1 MSDGMNLVL
10 LMGNLGAD
18 PELIQA
24 ATGPVL
30 KLRLATKETYFDKN
44 KVKQE
49 TTEWHRIA
57 YFGAGAAGLARILQ
71 KGSGIR
77 LEGRN
82 HTSSYEKNGEK
93 RYSTEVIA
101 QKISLLPTPKYRDT
115 ASTAP
120 PPPSR
125 LLDEDALPP
134 LARTRAPEAPVSLHE
149 LPF

>member
-30 KLRLATKETYFDKN
+30 KLRLATTQTYYDKD
-44 KVKQE
+44 KVKQ
-49 TTEWHRIA
+49 TSTEWHRVA
-57 YFGAGAAGLARILQ
+57 YFGAGAPGLARILQ
-71 KGSGIR
+71 KGSGIQ
-77 LEGRN
+77 LQGRN

-101 QKISLLPTPKYRDT
+101 HSINLLPTQKYRDT
-115 ASTAP
+115 ASSP
-120 PPPSR
+120 PPSSR
-125 LLDEDALPP
+125 LLDDDSLAP
-134 LARTRAPEAPVSLHE
+134 LARSRAPEAPVSLND

>member
-18 PELIQA
+18 PELVQA
-24 ATGPVL
+24 ASGPIL
-30 KLRLATKETYFDKN
+30 KLRLATTHTYFDKD
-44 KVKQE
+44 KVKQSA
-49 TTEWHRIA
+49 TEWHRVA
-57 YFGAGAAGLARILQ
+57 YFGAGAPGLSRILQ

-82 HTSSYEKNGEK
+82 HTTSYEKNGEK

-101 QKISLLPTPKYRDT
+101 QSINLLPSGKYRDT
-115 ASTAP
+115 ASTST
-120 PPPSR
+120 PS
-125 LLDEDALPP
+125 LDDNSLAP
-134 LARTRAPEAPVSLHE
+134 LARTRAPEAPVALHE